1 MQEHSPVTHTS
12 SSSETAR
19 SAREVFTAISGLIVG
34 MFVAVLSGTVVSTS
48 MPVIIADLGGTQS
61 QYTWVITASLLATA
75 VSTPIWGK
83 LADLV
88 DRKVLIQIS
97 LILFTV
103 GTVIAGFS
111 TDTNML
117 IAVRVVQGI
126 GVGGLMSLVMIAVAL
141 IISPRERGKY
151 MGVVGGIMALGTI
164 GGPLLG
170 GVITDAWGWRANFF
184 VGVPFAIVALV
195 LLQFTLHLPKPQRGT
210 KVSIDYFGI
219 VLLAVGVSTLLIWVS
234 MGGNQFDWDSGT
246 SIALAV
252 TAGVAIAAFVAVE
265 FFVKEPIVPMSLF
278 RNRTFTLSVIASI
291 AIGVSMFATSVF
303 LAQYFQLARG
313 ATPTESG
320 LMTIPMIIGQMGAS
334 IIIGQLVSRFG
345 KWKGWMVTGSI
356 LATIGVS
363 LMATL
368 RYDTPFTLVAVYMF
382 VLGAG
387 LGMVMQNLT
396 LIDGLKGFVPTTPD
410 EISAL
415 ERLGSG
421 DVPKVGE
428 LPDTIRTIVESAY
441 GHGIADAFI
450 LAIPLAVIAIIAI
463 AFIKNKPLSTKN
475 AAEQLREQAEESVI
489 EVSEAEVGAHLSTGT
504 IRTGQAGPATT
515 TGAHE
520 LAERFEMDKSVV
532 SRQVRML
539 EDLGL
544 IASVPDERDGRL
556 RVLTATPAACTALT
570 EVRREYGTRLRA
582 VIDEL
587 TPAEIDAA
595 SKVFRLLAEV

>member
-1 MQEHSPVTHTS
+1 MTSTPSSAPEPV
-12 SSSETAR
+12 R
-19 SAREVFTAISGLIVG
+19 SAREVFTAISGLVVG

-48 MPVIIADLGGTQS
+48 MPVIIADLGGTQA

-83 LADLV
+83 LADLM
-88 DRKVLIQIS
+88 DRKILVQIS

-117 IAVRVVQGI
+117 IAVRVLQGI

-170 GVITDAWGWRANFF
+170 GVLTDAWGWRSNFF
-184 VGVPFAIVALV
+184 VGVPFAIVALI
-195 LLQFTLHLPKPQRGT
+195 LLQFTLHLPKPAKA

-234 MGGNQFDWDSGT
+234 MGGSQFDWDSAT
-246 SIALAV
+246 SIALIV
-252 TAGVAIAAFVAVE
+252 GAGVTLAAFIAVE

-278 RNRTFTLSVIASI
+278 RNRTFTLSVVASI

-345 KWKGWMVTGSI
+345 KWKAWMVLGSI
-356 LATIGVS
+356 LSVVGVT

-368 RYDTPFTLVAVYMF
+368 QYDTPFALVAIYMF

-396 LIDGLKGFVPTTPD
+396 LIVQNDTPPTQLGAASSNVNFFRTIAGTIGVTIMGSILSTSVGTYIADDLVGFTPTTQE
-410 EISAL
+410 EIDAL
-415 ERLGSG
+415 THLSSG
-421 DVPKVGE
+421 DVPKMNE

-441 GHGIADAFI
+441 GQGIADAFMI
-450 LAIPLAVIAIIAI
+450 AIPLAILGVIAI
-463 AFIKNKPLSTKN
+463 AFIKNKPLSTKT

-489 EVSEAEVGAHLSTGT
+489 EIGEAEVAASMN
-504 IRTGQAGPATT
+504 T
-515 TGAHE
+515 TGAIRID
-520 LAERFEMDKSVV
+520 ATQPSTGSV
-532 SRQVRML
+532 
-539 EDLGL
+539 
-544 IASVPDERDGRL
+544 
-556 RVLTATPAACTALT
+556 
-570 EVRREYGTRLRA
+570 A
-582 VIDEL
+582 VIEREDE
-587 TPAEIDAA
+587 E
-595 SKVFRLLAEV
+595 RGR

>member
-1 MQEHSPVTHTS
+1 MTTPS
-12 SSSETAR
+12 SSSIAEPVR
-19 SAREVFTAISGLIVG
+19 SPREVFTAISGLVVG

-88 DRKVLIQIS
+88 DRKILVQIS
-97 LILFTV
+97 LILFTA

-117 IAVRVVQGI
+117 IAVRVIQGI

-170 GVITDAWGWRANFF
+170 GLLTDVWGWRSNFF
-184 VGVPFAIVALV
+184 VGVPFALVALV
-195 LLQFTLHLPKPQRGT
+195 LLQFTLHLPKPQRDR

-234 MGGNQFDWDSGT
+234 MGGSQFDWDSST
-246 SIALAV
+246 SIMLAV
-252 TAGVAIAAFVAVE
+252 TAGVAIAAFITVE

-345 KWKGWMVTGSI
+345 KWKGWMLTGSV
-356 LATIGVS
+356 LTTVGVS

-368 RYDTPFTLVAVYMF
+368 RYDTPFPLVAVYMF

-396 LIDGLKGFVPTTPD
+396 LIVQNDTAPQQLGAASSNVNFFRTIAGTIGVTVMGSMLSTSVANYMTDALKGFTPTTPD
-410 EISAL
+410 EIDAL
-415 ERLGSG
+415 THLASG
-421 DVPKVGE
+421 DVPKITQ
-428 LPDTIRTIVESAY
+428 LPDTIRAIVESAY
-441 GHGIADAFI
+441 GHGIADSFI
-450 LAIPLAVIAIIAI
+450 IAIPLAVISILAI

-475 AAEQLREQAEESVI
+475 AAEQLREQAEESVL
-489 EVSEAEVGAHLSTGT
+489 EVSEAEVGATMSTGT
-504 IRTGQAGPATT
+504 IRIAGVDSASPT
-515 TGAHE
+515 TGSVTV
-520 LAERFEMDKSVV
+520 LEREDRE
-532 SRQVRML
+532 SRR
-539 EDLGL
+539 
-544 IASVPDERDGRL
+544 
-556 RVLTATPAACTALT
+556 
-570 EVRREYGTRLRA
+570 
-582 VIDEL
+582 
-587 TPAEIDAA
+587 
-595 SKVFRLLAEV
+595 

>member
-1 MQEHSPVTHTS
+1 MRTAS
-12 SSSETAR
+12 STAPDAKR
-19 SAREVFTAISGLIVG
+19 SAREIYTAISGLIVG
-34 MFVAVLSGTVVSTS
+34 MFVAVLSGTIVSTS
-48 MPVIIADLGGTQS
+48 MPVIINDLGGTQS

-75 VSTPIWGK
+75 VSTPVWGK

-88 DRKVLIQIS
+88 DRKILIQIS
-97 LILFTV
+97 LIIFTV

-170 GVITDAWGWRANFF
+170 GLLTDAWGWRANFF
-184 VGVPFAIVALV
+184 VGVPFAVVALV
-195 LLQFTLHLPKPQRGT
+195 LLQFTLHLPKPEGR

-234 MGGNQFDWDSGT
+234 MGGSQFDWDSTT
-246 SIALAV
+246 SILLAV
-252 TAGVAIAAFVAVE
+252 IAGLGIAGFITVE

-278 RNRTFTLSVIASI
+278 RNRTFTLSVVASI

-345 KWKGWMVTGSI
+345 KWKGWMLTGAV
-356 LATIGVS
+356 LATVGVS

-396 LIDGLKGFVPTTPD
+396 LIVQNDTAPQQLGAASSNVNFFRTIAGTIGVTIMASLLSTNVGTYIADGLGDFTPST
-410 EISAL
+410 EAELTAL
-415 ERLGSG
+415 KNLAAG
-421 DVPKVGE
+421 DVPKVGA
-428 LPDTIRTIVESAY
+428 LPDTLRTIVEGAY

-450 LAIPLAVIAIIAI
+450 VAIPLAVIGIIAI
-463 AFIKNKPLSTKN
+463 AFIKNKPLSTKT
-475 AAEQLREQAEESVI
+475 AAEHLREQAEEAVI
-489 EVSEAEVGAHLSTGT
+489 EIAEAEVGASTEST
-504 IRTGQAGPATT
+504 RVLDSESTT
-515 TGAHE
+515 TATGSVAV
-520 LAERFEMDKSVV
+520 LERT
-532 SRQVRML
+532 
-539 EDLGL
+539 
-544 IASVPDERDGRL
+544 DEQ
-556 RVLTATPAACTALT
+556 
-570 EVRREYGTRLRA
+570 RER
-582 VIDEL
+582 
-587 TPAEIDAA
+587 
-595 SKVFRLLAEV
+595 

>member
-1 MQEHSPVTHTS
+1 MTATTS
-12 SSSETAR
+12 AAPEGTR

-34 MFVAVLSGTVVSTS
+34 MFVAVLSGTIVSTS
-48 MPVIIADLGGTQS
+48 LPVIIADLGGTQS

-88 DRKVLIQIS
+88 DRKILVQIS
-97 LILFTV
+97 LILFTA

-117 IAVRVVQGI
+117 IAVRVIQGI

-170 GVITDAWGWRANFF
+170 GLITDTLGWRANFF
-184 VGVPFAIVALV
+184 VGVPFALVALI

-234 MGGNQFDWDSGT
+234 MGGSQFDWDSST
-246 SIALAV
+246 SWALAV
-252 TAGVAIAAFVAVE
+252 IAGLAIAAFIAVE

-345 KWKGWMVTGSI
+345 KWKGWMVTGSV
-356 LATIGVS
+356 LATIGVT

-368 RYDTPFTLVAVYMF
+368 RYDTPFPLVATYMF

-396 LIDGLKGFVPTTPD
+396 LIVQNDTSPTQLGAASSNVNFFRTIAGTIGVTVMGALLSTNVATYITGGLSGFTPTTPE

-415 ERLGSG
+415 EHLASG
-421 DVPKVGE
+421 DVPKMGE
-428 LPDTIRTIVESAY
+428 LPETIRTIVESAY
-441 GHGIADAFI
+441 GNGIADSFI
-450 LAIPLAVIAIIAI
+450 IAIPLAVLGIIAI

-475 AAEQLREQAEESVI
+475 AAEQLRDQAEESAI
-489 EVSEAEVGAHLSTGT
+489 EVAEAEVGATTSTGA
-504 IRTGQAGPATT
+504 IRIGGVESVSTA
-515 TGAHE
+515 TGAVAV
-520 LAERFEMDKSVV
+520 LER
-532 SRQVRML
+532 
-539 EDLGL
+539 EDR
-544 IASVPDERDGRL
+544 ERGR
-556 RVLTATPAACTALT
+556 
-570 EVRREYGTRLRA
+570 
-582 VIDEL
+582 
-587 TPAEIDAA
+587 
-595 SKVFRLLAEV
+595 

>member
-1 MQEHSPVTHTS
+1 MTSTPSSPP
-12 SSSETAR
+12 EQAR
-19 SAREVFTAISGLIVG
+19 SAREVFTAISGLVVG

-48 MPVIIADLGGTQS
+48 MPVIIADLGGTQA

-83 LADLV
+83 LADLM
-88 DRKVLIQIS
+88 DRKILVQIA

-117 IAVRVVQGI
+117 IAVRVLQGI

-170 GVITDAWGWRANFF
+170 GFLTDAWGWRSNFF
-184 VGVPFAIVALV
+184 VGVPFAIIALI
-195 LLQFTLHLPKPQRGT
+195 LLQFTLHLPKPAKA

-234 MGGNQFDWDSGT
+234 MGGSQFEWDSAT
-246 SIALAV
+246 SIALIV
-252 TAGVAIAAFVAVE
+252 GAGVALAAFIAVE

-278 RNRTFTLSVIASI
+278 RNRTFTLSVLASI

-320 LMTIPMIIGQMGAS
+320 LMTIPMIVGQMGAS

-345 KWKGWMVTGSI
+345 KWKAWMVFGSI
-356 LATIGVS
+356 LSVIGVS

-368 RYDTPFTLVAVYMF
+368 RYDTPFTLVAIYMF

-396 LIDGLKGFVPTTPD
+396 LIVQNDTPPTQLGAASSNVNFFRTIAGTIGVTIMGSILSTSVANYIADDLKGFTPTTQEEVD
-410 EISAL
+410 AL
-415 ERLGSG
+415 THLASG
-421 DVPKVGE
+421 DVPKMNE

-441 GHGIADAFI
+441 GLGIADAFMI
-450 LAIPLAVIAIIAI
+450 AIPLAVLGVIAI
-463 AFIKNKPLSTKN
+463 AFIKNKPLSTKT

-489 EVSEAEVGAHLSTGT
+489 EIAEAEVAASLN
-504 IRTGQAGPATT
+504 T
-515 TGAHE
+515 TGAI
-520 LAERFEMDKSVV
+520 RIDGTQPSTGSV
-532 SRQVRML
+532 
-539 EDLGL
+539 
-544 IASVPDERDGRL
+544 
-556 RVLTATPAACTALT
+556 
-570 EVRREYGTRLRA
+570 A
-582 VIDEL
+582 VIEREDE
-587 TPAEIDAA
+587 E
-595 SKVFRLLAEV
+595 RRR

>member
-1 MQEHSPVTHTS
+1 MTNASPS
-12 SSSETAR
+12 SATEAVR
-19 SAREVFTAISGLIVG
+19 SPREVFTAISGLVVG

-88 DRKVLIQIS
+88 DRKILVQIS

-170 GVITDAWGWRANFF
+170 GLLTDVWGWRSNFF
-184 VGVPFAIVALV
+184 VGVPFAILALV
-195 LLQFTLHLPKPQRGT
+195 LLQFTLHLPKPQRDT

-234 MGGNQFDWDSGT
+234 MGGSQFDWDSST
-246 SIALAV
+246 SIMLAV
-252 TAGVAIAAFVAVE
+252 TAIAAFITVE

-345 KWKGWMVTGSI
+345 KWKGWMLTGSV
-356 LATIGVS
+356 LTTIGVS

-368 RYDTPFTLVAVYMF
+368 RYDTPFPLVAVYMF

-396 LIDGLKGFVPTTPD
+396 LIVQNDTAPQQLGAASSNVNFFRTIAGTIGVTVMGSLLSTSVASYITDGLDGFVPTTP
-410 EISAL
+410 EEVGAL
-415 ERLGSG
+415 EHLASG
-421 DVPKVGE
+421 DVPKVGQ
-428 LPDTIRTIVESAY
+428 LPDTIRAIVEGAY

-450 LAIPLAVIAIIAI
+450 IAIPLAVIAIIAI

-475 AAEQLREQAEESVI
+475 AAEQLRDQAEESVI
-489 EVSEAEVGAHLSTGT
+489 EVAEAEVGASLSTGT
-504 IRTGQAGPATT
+504 IRIAGAESPSPT
-515 TGAHE
+515 TGSVTV
-520 LAERFEMDKSVV
+520 LER
-532 SRQVRML
+532 
-539 EDLGL
+539 EDEE
-544 IASVPDERDGRL
+544 P
-556 RVLTATPAACTALT
+556 
-570 EVRREYGTRLRA
+570 RR
-582 VIDEL
+582 
-587 TPAEIDAA
+587 
-595 SKVFRLLAEV
+595 

>member
-1 MQEHSPVTHTS
+1 VTHTPS
-12 SSSETAR
+12 SAPEATR

-75 VSTPIWGK
+75 VSTPVWGK

-88 DRKVLIQIS
+88 DRKILIQIS
-97 LILFTV
+97 LILFTA

-117 IAVRVVQGI
+117 IAVRVIQGI

-151 MGVVGGIMALGTI
+151 MGVVGGIMAFATI

-170 GVITDAWGWRANFF
+170 GLITDWWGWRANFF
-184 VGVPFAIVALV
+184 IGVPFAIVALI
-195 LLQFTLHLPKPQRGT
+195 LLQFTLHLPKPQKA

-219 VLLAVGVSTLLIWVS
+219 VLLAVGVSGLLIWVS
-234 MGGNQFDWDSGT
+234 MGGSQFDWDSMT

-252 TAGVAIAAFVAVE
+252 GSGVAIVAFIIVE
-265 FFVKEPIVPMSLF
+265 FFVTEPIVPMSLF

-320 LMTIPMIIGQMGAS
+320 LMTIPMIVGQMGAS

-356 LATIGVS
+356 LTVIGVS

-368 RYDTPFTLVAVYMF
+368 RYDTPFVLVAIYMF

-396 LIDGLKGFVPTTPD
+396 LIVQNDTPPTQLGAASSNVNFFRTIAGTIGVTIMGAMLSTSVANYIVDELAGFTPTSQA
-410 EISAL
+410 EIDAL
-415 ERLGSG
+415 QHLASG
-421 DVPKVGE
+421 DVPKMAE
-428 LPDTIRTIVESAY
+428 LPDGIRVIVESAY

-450 LAIPLAVIAIIAI
+450 IAIPLAVIAVIAI
-463 AFIKNKPLSTKN
+463 AFVKNKPLSTKT
-475 AAEQLREQAEESVI
+475 AAEELVDQAEESALEVTEAEIGASLSTASIRLGGETSTGSVGVI
-489 EVSEAEVGAHLSTGT
+489 E
-504 IRTGQAGPATT
+504 
-515 TGAHE
+515 
-520 LAERFEMDKSVV
+520 
-532 SRQVRML
+532 
-539 EDLGL
+539 
-544 IASVPDERDGRL
+544 RDDRESGR
-556 RVLTATPAACTALT
+556 
-570 EVRREYGTRLRA
+570 
-582 VIDEL
+582 
-587 TPAEIDAA
+587 
-595 SKVFRLLAEV
+595 

>member
-1 MQEHSPVTHTS
+1 MTTISS

-88 DRKVLIQIS
+88 DRKILIQVS
-97 LILFTV
+97 LILFTA

-117 IAVRVVQGI
+117 IAVRVIQGI

-170 GVITDAWGWRANFF
+170 GLITDVWGWRANFF
-184 VGVPFAIVALV
+184 VGVPFALVALV
-195 LLQFTLHLPKPQRGT
+195 LLQFTLHLPKPQRA

-234 MGGNQFDWDSGT
+234 MGGSEFEWNSST
-246 SIALAV
+246 SIMLA
-252 TAGVAIAAFVAVE
+252 AIAGLAIVAFVAVE

-320 LMTIPMIIGQMGAS
+320 LMTIPMIVGQMGAS
-334 IIIGQLVSRFG
+334 IVIGQLVSRFG
-345 KWKGWMVTGSI
+345 KWKGWMLAGSV
-356 LATIGVS
+356 LTTIGVS
-363 LMATL
+363 LMSML

-396 LIDGLKGFVPTTPD
+396 LIVQNDTDPAQLGAASSNVNFFRTIAGTIGVTIMGSLMASSVATYVKDGLTGFTPTTQ
-410 EISAL
+410 EEGAAL
-415 ERLGSG
+415 EHLASG
-421 DVPKVGE
+421 NVPKVSE
-428 LPDTIRTIVESAY
+428 LPDTIRSIVEGAY
-441 GHGIADAFI
+441 GHGIADSFI
-450 LAIPLAVIAIIAI
+450 IAIPLAVLAIIAI

-475 AAEQLREQAEESVI
+475 AAEQLREQAEESAI
-489 EVSEAEVGAHLSTGT
+489 EVAEAEVGASTGT
-504 IRTGQAGPATT
+504 IRIV
-515 TGAHE
+515 GAE
-520 LAERFEMDKSVV
+520 A
-532 SRQVRML
+532 
-539 EDLGL
+539 
-544 IASVPDERDGRL
+544 P
-556 RVLTATPAACTALT
+556 
-570 EVRREYGTRLRA
+570 RR
-582 VIDEL
+582 
-587 TPAEIDAA
+587 
-595 SKVFRLLAEV
+595 

>member
-1 MQEHSPVTHTS
+1 MTIPSSTS
-12 SSSETAR
+12 TETTR
-19 SAREVFTAISGLIVG
+19 SAREVFTAISGLVVG

-88 DRKVLIQIS
+88 DRKILVQIS

-117 IAVRVVQGI
+117 IAVRVIQGI

-170 GVITDAWGWRANFF
+170 GLLTDVWGWRSNFF
-184 VGVPFAIVALV
+184 VGVPFAILALV
-195 LLQFTLHLPKPQRGT
+195 LLQFTLHLPKPQRDT

-234 MGGNQFDWDSGT
+234 MGGSQFDWDSST
-246 SIALAV
+246 SIMLAV
-252 TAGVAIAAFVAVE
+252 IAGVALAAFITVE

-345 KWKGWMVTGSI
+345 KWKGWMLTGAV
-356 LATIGVS
+356 LTAVGVS

-368 RYDTPFTLVAVYMF
+368 RYDTPFGLVATYMF

-396 LIDGLKGFVPTTPD
+396 LIVQNDTAPQQLGAASSNVNFFRTIAGTIGVTIMGSLLSSSVATYVKDGLEGFAPTTQD
-410 EISAL
+410 EIDAL
-415 ERLGSG
+415 QHLGSG
-421 DVPKVGE
+421 DVPKVGQ
-428 LPDTIRTIVESAY
+428 LPDSIRAIVEGAY

-450 LAIPLAVIAIIAI
+450 IAIPLAVIAVIAI
-463 AFIKNKPLSTKN
+463 AFIRNKPLSTKN
-475 AAEQLREQAEESVI
+475 AAEQMRDQVEESVI
-489 EVSEAEVGAHLSTGT
+489 EVSEAEVGASTGV
-504 IRTGQAGPATT
+504 IRISG
-515 TGAHE
+515 
-520 LAERFEMDKSVV
+520 LAEGS
-532 SRQVRML
+532 
-539 EDLGL
+539 
-544 IASVPDERDGRL
+544 
-556 RVLTATPAACTALT
+556 ATPTTSPTTAPVTVL
-570 EVRREYGTRLRA
+570 EREDDR
-582 VIDEL
+582 E
-587 TPAEIDAA
+587 
-595 SKVFRLLAEV
+595 SKG

>member
-1 MQEHSPVTHTS
+1 
-12 SSSETAR
+12 
-19 SAREVFTAISGLIVG
+19 
-34 MFVAVLSGTVVSTS
+34 
-48 MPVIIADLGGTQS
+48 VI
-61 QYTWVITASLLATA
+61 
-75 VSTPIWGK
+75 
-83 LADLV
+83 
-88 DRKVLIQIS
+88 
-97 LILFTV
+97 
-103 GTVIAGFS
+103 
-111 TDTNML
+111 
-117 IAVRVVQGI
+117 
-126 GVGGLMSLVMIAVAL
+126 
-141 IISPRERGKY
+141 
-151 MGVVGGIMALGTI
+151 
-164 GGPLLG
+164 
-170 GVITDAWGWRANFF
+170 
-184 VGVPFAIVALV
+184 
-195 LLQFTLHLPKPQRGT
+195 
-210 KVSIDYFGI
+210 
-219 VLLAVGVSTLLIWVS
+219 
-234 MGGNQFDWDSGT
+234 
-246 SIALAV
+246 
-252 TAGVAIAAFVAVE
+252 AGVAIAGFVAVE

-278 RNRTFTLSVIASI
+278 RNRPFTLSVIASI

-396 LIDGLKGFVPTTPD
+396 LIVQNDTAPQQLGAASSNVNFFRTIAGTIGVTVMGSLLSTSVADFMKDGLKGFVPTTPD

-489 EVSEAEVGAHLSTGT
+489 EVSEAEVGANLSTGT

-515 TGAHE
+515 TG
-520 LAERFEMDKSVV
+520 SV
-532 SRQVRML
+532 
-539 EDLGL
+539 
-544 IASVPDERDGRL
+544 SVLERDDRKQE
-556 RVLTATPAACTALT
+556 R
-570 EVRREYGTRLRA
+570 
-582 VIDEL
+582 
-587 TPAEIDAA
+587 
-595 SKVFRLLAEV
+595 

>member
-1 MQEHSPVTHTS
+1 MTHISPTS
-12 SSSETAR
+12 SGDAVR
-19 SAREVFTAISGLIVG
+19 SPREVFTAISGLVVG

-88 DRKVLIQIS
+88 DRKILVQLS
-97 LILFTV
+97 LIIFTV

-117 IAVRVVQGI
+117 IAVRVIQGI

-170 GVITDAWGWRANFF
+170 GLLTDVWGWRSNFF
-184 VGVPFAIVALV
+184 VGVPFAILALV
-195 LLQFTLHLPKPQRGT
+195 LLQFTLHLPKPQRDR

-234 MGGNQFDWDSGT
+234 MGGSQFDWDSST
-246 SIALAV
+246 SIMLAV
-252 TAGVAIAAFVAVE
+252 TAGVAIAAFITVE

-320 LMTIPMIIGQMGAS
+320 LMTIPMIVGQMGAS

-345 KWKGWMVTGSI
+345 KWKGWMLTGSV
-356 LATIGVS
+356 LTTIGVS

-368 RYDTPFTLVAVYMF
+368 RYDTPFPLVATYMF

-396 LIDGLKGFVPTTPD
+396 LIVQNDTAPQQLGAASSNVNFFRTIAGTIGVTVMGASLSTSVGNYISDALEGFTPTTPD
-410 EISAL
+410 EIDAL
-415 ERLGSG
+415 KHLASG
-421 DVPKVGE
+421 DVPKVSQ
-428 LPDTIRTIVESAY
+428 LPDTIRAIVEGAY

-450 LAIPLAVIAIIAI
+450 IAIPLAVIAIIAI

-475 AAEQLREQAEESVI
+475 AAEQLREQAEESVL
-489 EVSEAEVGAHLSTGT
+489 EVSEAEVGATMSTGA
-504 IRTGQAGPATT
+504 IRISGTESASPSTGSVTT
-515 TGAHE
+515 V
-520 LAERFEMDKSVV
+520 LER
-532 SRQVRML
+532 
-539 EDLGL
+539 
-544 IASVPDERDGRL
+544 DERESGR
-556 RVLTATPAACTALT
+556 
-570 EVRREYGTRLRA
+570 
-582 VIDEL
+582 
-587 TPAEIDAA
+587 
-595 SKVFRLLAEV
+595 

>member
-1 MQEHSPVTHTS
+1 MSIASSPVPATP
-12 SSSETAR
+12 R
-19 SAREVFTAISGLIVG
+19 SAREVFAAISGLIVG

-48 MPVIIADLGGTQS
+48 MPVIISDLGGTQS

-75 VSTPIWGK
+75 VSTPVWGK

-88 DRKVLIQIS
+88 DRKILIQIS

-126 GVGGLMSLVMIAVAL
+126 GVGGLISLVMIAVAL

-170 GVITDAWGWRANFF
+170 GLITDVWGWRANFF
-184 VGVPFAIVALV
+184 VGVPFALVALI
-195 LLQFTLHLPKPQRGT
+195 LLQVTLHLPMPARA

-234 MGGNQFDWDSGT
+234 LGGNQFEWDSTT
-246 SIALAV
+246 SIVLAV
-252 TAGVAIAAFVAVE
+252 IAGLAIAGFIAVE

-278 RNRTFTLSVIASI
+278 RNRTFTLSVVASI

-345 KWKGWMVTGSI
+345 KWKGWMLTGSI
-356 LATIGVS
+356 LATVGVS

-368 RYDTPFTLVAVYMF
+368 RYDTPFGLVAAYMF

-396 LIDGLKGFVPTTPD
+396 LIVQNDTPPQQLGAASSNVNFFRTIAGTIGVTIMGSLLSTSVGSYIADGLGGFTPTTD
-410 EISAL
+410 AELAAL
-415 ERLGSG
+415 QKLGSG
-421 DVPKVGE
+421 DVPKVAA
-428 LPDTIRTIVESAY
+428 LPDSLRAIVEGAY

-450 LAIPLAVIAIIAI
+450 IAIPLAVISIVAI
-463 AFIKNKPLSTKN
+463 AFIKNKPLSTKT
-475 AAEQLREQAEESVI
+475 AAEQLREQAEDSMI
-489 EVSEAEVGAHLSTGT
+489 EVSEAEIGASSTGT
-504 IRTGQAGPATT
+504 IRIPGGSDAATT
-515 TGAHE
+515 ATGSVQV
-520 LAERFEMDKSVV
+520 LEREEQA
-532 SRQVRML
+532 R
-539 EDLGL
+539 
-544 IASVPDERDGRL
+544 ER
-556 RVLTATPAACTALT
+556 
-570 EVRREYGTRLRA
+570 
-582 VIDEL
+582 
-587 TPAEIDAA
+587 
-595 SKVFRLLAEV
+595 

>member
-195 LLQFTLHLPKPQRGT
+195 LLQFTLHLPKPLRGT

-396 LIDGLKGFVPTTPD
+396 LIVQNDTAPQQLGAASSNVNFFRTIAGTIGVTVMGSLLSTSVADFMKDGLKGFVPTTPD

-515 TGAHE
+515 TG
-520 LAERFEMDKSVV
+520 SV
-532 SRQVRML
+532 
-539 EDLGL
+539 
-544 IASVPDERDGRL
+544 SVLERDDRKQE
-556 RVLTATPAACTALT
+556 R
-570 EVRREYGTRLRA
+570 
-582 VIDEL
+582 
-587 TPAEIDAA
+587 
-595 SKVFRLLAEV
+595 

>member
-1 MQEHSPVTHTS
+1 MTHTS
-12 SSSETAR
+12 SSSETTR

-88 DRKVLIQIS
+88 DRKVLVQIS

-170 GVITDAWGWRANFF
+170 GLLTDVWGWRSNFF
-184 VGVPFAIVALV
+184 VGVPFAVLALV

-246 SIALAV
+246 SIALIV
-252 TAGVAIAAFVAVE
+252 TAVVAIAAFIVVE
-265 FFVKEPIVPMSLF
+265 FFVKEPIVPMTLF

-345 KWKGWMVTGSI
+345 KWKSWMVTGSI

-368 RYDTPFTLVAVYMF
+368 RYDTPFPLVAVYMF

-396 LIDGLKGFVPTTPD
+396 LIVQNDTAPQQLGAASSNVNFFRTIAGTIGVTVMGSLLSTSVADFMKDGLQGFVPTTPD

-489 EVSEAEVGAHLSTGT
+489 EVSEAEVGANLSTGT
-504 IRTGQAGPATT
+504 IRTGQAEPATT
-515 TGAHE
+515 TG
-520 LAERFEMDKSVV
+520 SV
-532 SRQVRML
+532 
-539 EDLGL
+539 
-544 IASVPDERDGRL
+544 SVLERDDR
-556 RVLTATPAACTALT
+556 
-570 EVRREYGTRLRA
+570 
-582 VIDEL
+582 
-587 TPAEIDAA
+587 
-595 SKVFRLLAEV
+595 KQ

>member
-1 MQEHSPVTHTS
+1 MVDLDQLSTQERTPLTDISPTPP
-12 SSSETAR
+12 ETTR

-88 DRKVLIQIS
+88 DRKVLVQIS

-170 GVITDAWGWRANFF
+170 GLLTDVWGWRSNFF
-184 VGVPFAIVALV
+184 VGVPFAILALV

-246 SIALAV
+246 SIALVVIA
-252 TAGVAIAAFVAVE
+252 AVAIAAFITVE

-278 RNRTFTLSVIASI
+278 RNRTFTLSVVASI

-345 KWKGWMVTGSI
+345 KWKSWMVTGSI

-368 RYDTPFTLVAVYMF
+368 RYDTPFPLVAVYMF

-396 LIDGLKGFVPTTPD
+396 LIVQNDTAPQQLGAASSNVNFFRTIAGTIGVTVMGSLLSTSVADFMKDGLKGFTPTTPD

-489 EVSEAEVGAHLSTGT
+489 EVSEAEVGANLSTGT
-504 IRTGQAGPATT
+504 IRVGGSGAAPAT
-515 TGAHE
+515 GPV
-520 LAERFEMDKSVV
+520 SVLD
-532 SRQVRML
+532 R
-539 EDLGL
+539 ED
-544 IASVPDERDGRL
+544 RDR
-556 RVLTATPAACTALT
+556 
-570 EVRREYGTRLRA
+570 
-582 VIDEL
+582 
-587 TPAEIDAA
+587 
-595 SKVFRLLAEV
+595 

>member
-1 MQEHSPVTHTS
+1 MTDISPTPP
-12 SSSETAR
+12 ETTR

-88 DRKVLIQIS
+88 DRKVLVQIS

-170 GVITDAWGWRANFF
+170 GLLTDVWGWRSNFF
-184 VGVPFAIVALV
+184 VGVPFAILALV

-246 SIALAV
+246 SIALIVIAV
-252 TAGVAIAAFVAVE
+252 VAIAAFITVE
-265 FFVKEPIVPMSLF
+265 FFVKEPIVPMTLF

-345 KWKGWMVTGSI
+345 KWKGWMITGSI

-368 RYDTPFTLVAVYMF
+368 RYDTPFPLVAVYMF

-396 LIDGLKGFVPTTPD
+396 LIVQNDTAPQQLGAASSNVNFFRTIAGTIGVTVMGSLLSTSVADFMKDGLKGFVPTSPD

-428 LPDTIRTIVESAY
+428 LPDSIRTIVESAY

-450 LAIPLAVIAIIAI
+450 LAIPLAVIAVIAI

-489 EVSEAEVGAHLSTGT
+489 EVSEAEVGANLSTGT
-504 IRTGQAGPATT
+504 VRIGSSGTAAATGPVGV
-515 TGAHE
+515 
-520 LAERFEMDKSVV
+520 LDR
-532 SRQVRML
+532 
-539 EDLGL
+539 ED
-544 IASVPDERDGRL
+544 RDR
-556 RVLTATPAACTALT
+556 
-570 EVRREYGTRLRA
+570 
-582 VIDEL
+582 
-587 TPAEIDAA
+587 
-595 SKVFRLLAEV
+595 

>member
-1 MQEHSPVTHTS
+1 MTDISPTPP
-12 SSSETAR
+12 ETTR

-88 DRKVLIQIS
+88 DRKVLVQIS

-170 GVITDAWGWRANFF
+170 GLLTDVWGWRSNFF
-184 VGVPFAIVALV
+184 VGVPFAILALV

-246 SIALAV
+246 SIALVVIA
-252 TAGVAIAAFVAVE
+252 AVAIAAFITVE

-278 RNRTFTLSVIASI
+278 RNRTFTLSVVASI

-345 KWKGWMVTGSI
+345 KWKSWMVTGSI

-368 RYDTPFTLVAVYMF
+368 RYDTPFPLVAVYMF

-396 LIDGLKGFVPTTPD
+396 LIVQNDTAPQQLGAASSNVNFFRTIAGTIGVTVMGSLLSTSVADFMKDGIKGFTPTTPD

-489 EVSEAEVGAHLSTGT
+489 EVSEAEVGANLSTGT
-504 IRTGQAGPATT
+504 IRTGQAEPATT
-515 TGAHE
+515 TG
-520 LAERFEMDKSVV
+520 SV
-532 SRQVRML
+532 
-539 EDLGL
+539 
-544 IASVPDERDGRL
+544 SVLERDDRKQE
-556 RVLTATPAACTALT
+556 R
-570 EVRREYGTRLRA
+570 
-582 VIDEL
+582 
-587 TPAEIDAA
+587 
-595 SKVFRLLAEV
+595 

>member
-234 MGGNQFDWDSGT
+234 MGGSQFDWDSGT

-368 RYDTPFTLVAVYMF
+368 RYDTPFSLVAVYMF

-396 LIDGLKGFVPTTPD
+396 LIVQNDTAPQQLGAASSNVNFFRTIAGTIGVTVMGSLLSTSVADFMKDGLKGFVPTTPD

-489 EVSEAEVGAHLSTGT
+489 EVSEAEVGANLSTGA
-504 IRTGQAGPATT
+504 IRTGQAGPTTT
-515 TGAHE
+515 TGSVSV
-520 LAERFEMDKSVV
+520 LER
-532 SRQVRML
+532 
-539 EDLGL
+539 EDRKQ
-544 IASVPDERDGRL
+544 ER
-556 RVLTATPAACTALT
+556 
-570 EVRREYGTRLRA
+570 
-582 VIDEL
+582 
-587 TPAEIDAA
+587 
-595 SKVFRLLAEV
+595 

>member
-1 MQEHSPVTHTS
+1 MTS
-12 SSSETAR
+12 TSTTAAPTR

-75 VSTPIWGK
+75 VSTPVWGK
-83 LADLV
+83 LADLL
-88 DRKVLIQIS
+88 DRKILIQ
-97 LILFTV
+97 LALALFTV

-170 GVITDAWGWRANFF
+170 GLLTDLWGWRSNFF

-195 LLQFTLHLPKPQRGT
+195 LLQFTLHLPKPQKA
-210 KVSIDYFGI
+210 KVSIDYIGI

-234 MGGNQFDWDSGT
+234 MGGSQFEWDSAT
-246 SIALAV
+246 SITLAIV
-252 TAGVAIAAFVAVE
+252 AGVAIVAFVVVE
-265 FFVKEPIVPMSLF
+265 FFVTEPIVPMTLF

-320 LMTIPMIIGQMGAS
+320 LMTIPMIVGQMGAS

-345 KWKGWMVTGSI
+345 KWKGWMLAGSV
-356 LATIGVS
+356 LTVAGVV
-363 LMATL
+363 LMSTL
-368 RYDTPFTLVAVYMF
+368 RYDTPFSLVATYMF

-396 LIDGLKGFVPTTPD
+396 LIVQNDTPPTQLGAASSNVNFFRTISGTIGVTIMGSLLSTNVASYITDGLAGFTPASQD
-410 EISAL
+410 EIGAL
-415 ERLGSG
+415 KHLASS
-421 DVPKVGE
+421 DVPKVSE
-428 LPDTIRTIVESAY
+428 LPETIRRIVESAY

-450 LAIPLAVIAIIAI
+450 IAIPLAVIGVIAI
-463 AFIKNKPLSTKN
+463 AFIRNKPLSTKN
-475 AAEQLREQAEESVI
+475 AAEQLREQAEDSAIGVA
-489 EVSEAEVGAHLSTGT
+489 EAEVGAAYTPTGS
-504 IRTGQAGPATT
+504 IRVVDADAAPAT
-515 TGAHE
+515 GSVQV
-520 LAERFEMDKSVV
+520 LER
-532 SRQVRML
+532 
-539 EDLGL
+539 EDR
-544 IASVPDERDGRL
+544 ERGR
-556 RVLTATPAACTALT
+556 
-570 EVRREYGTRLRA
+570 
-582 VIDEL
+582 
-587 TPAEIDAA
+587 
-595 SKVFRLLAEV
+595 